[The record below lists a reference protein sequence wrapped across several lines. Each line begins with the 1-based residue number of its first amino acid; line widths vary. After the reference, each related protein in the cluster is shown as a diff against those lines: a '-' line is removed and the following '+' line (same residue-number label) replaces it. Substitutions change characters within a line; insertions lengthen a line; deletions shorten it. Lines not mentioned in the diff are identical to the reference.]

1 MVSRIAALL
10 LSGVAILHAQ
20 AQAQAT
26 AAGALPANLVGT
38 WNSKANSTMTGPVCN
53 TDDQQLQE
61 RQG

>member
-10 LSGVAILHAQ
+10 LSGVAILH

-53 TDDQQLQE
+53 TADQQLQE